1 MLARST
7 SVNLPCVRGTFR
19 QVSPTFRVTVFP
31 CILSVYDNLPF
42 VRGTFRQLWSTSRVS
57 AVPAVNFCQHFVH
70 PWDLLKRSVQL
81 LDLLSTSVNYPC
93 GLGTFC
99 QLSVLPRDLQPTF
112 CASMGSSIN
121 FPCSLG
127 TFRQHF
133 VLPRDLPS
141 TSVKFPCLRWAF
153 GQLSVRLRDFPSTS
167 LSPRDLPSTF
177 CVSTGPF
184 ISFSLGSGT
193 SRQVRQ
199 LSVHLW
205 DLLSTSVNF
214 LCVHSTFHQ
223 LLSTFCATLANHKL
237 THNHVAS
244 LVSVCYVACLL
255 LQNL

>member
-1 MLARST
+1 M
-7 SVNLPCVRGTFR
+7 
-19 QVSPTFRVTVFP
+19 
-31 CILSVYDNLPF
+31 
-42 VRGTFRQLWSTSRVS
+42 
-57 AVPAVNFCQHFVH
+57 H

-99 QLSVLPRDLQPTF
+99 QLSVHTRDLQPTF
-112 CASMGSSIN
+112 CASAGSSIN
-121 FPCSLG
+121 FSCSLG

-133 VLPRDLPS
+133 VLLRDLPS
-141 TSVKFPCLRWAF
+141 TSVNFPCLRWAF
-153 GQLSVRLRDFPSTS
+153 GQLSVRLRDFPST
-167 LSPRDLPSTF
+167 F
-177 CVSTGPF
+177 CVSAGPF
-184 ISFSLGSGT
+184 ISFPFGSGT

-214 LCVHSTFHQ
+214 PCVHSTFHQ
-223 LLSTFCATLANHKL
+223 LLSTFCSTLANHKL

-244 LVSVCYVACLL
+244 LVSVFYIACLL